1 MKQQAFKFKVEGLL
15 SNRSQ
20 IEIPLRE
27 LFVKLNLSTEEIL
40 FSDDYIYIAGN
51 NNNVGK
57 YISEKL
63 NKLGLKVTNVENIPN
78 DLIKVNNIIF
88 PLPNNPKFYDIISF
102 FRKDEN
108 AIKEVSKIEEIKKIS
123 LLEKRNIAFDNPC
136 ICRYCFKE
144 TSQDLNFCLFC
155 GYEFSQ
161 KESMENASIKI
172 IELNDNIRFKFAKY
186 LQEVTSYGNY
196 KKLID
201 SLTFLP
207 TILNFSIY
215 PSKLNTFFNILNEFG
230 IIYNLLDPEA
240 FSFDKMI
247 ASFKQFGSLDI
258 GTIKLENYYFD
269 PVLSKLASDILKKS
283 SSDSLK
289 LATSHCLIEAFR
301 IIDYIKSSDTNS
313 KVLLSDLE
321 RDIEDLLTKFL
332 NFIKRANEINTYLL
346 EKTEEKINTEIIL
359 LRNQKIKTENEG
371 AKDIYDE
378 SIILKE
384 QESKELLEINKT
396 IELIQSHIISIA
408 TVLSSMRTKIT
419 YMDLINIQKNT
430 GDIKELRELKNN
442 ISSRLKA
449 MEEVLS
455 ISNY

>member
-1 MKQQAFKFKVEGLL
+1 
-15 SNRSQ
+15 
-20 IEIPLRE
+20 
-27 LFVKLNLSTEEIL
+27 
-40 FSDDYIYIAGN
+40 
-51 NNNVGK
+51 
-57 YISEKL
+57 
-63 NKLGLKVTNVENIPN
+63 
-78 DLIKVNNIIF
+78 
-88 PLPNNPKFYDIISF
+88 
-102 FRKDEN
+102 
-108 AIKEVSKIEEIKKIS
+108 
-123 LLEKRNIAFDNPC
+123 
-136 ICRYCFKE
+136 
-144 TSQDLNFCLFC
+144 
-155 GYEFSQ
+155 
-161 KESMENASIKI
+161 
-172 IELNDNIRFKFAKY
+172 
-186 LQEVTSYGNY
+186 
-196 KKLID
+196 
-201 SLTFLP
+201 
-207 TILNFSIY
+207 
-215 PSKLNTFFNILNEFG
+215 
-230 IIYNLLDPEA
+230 
-240 FSFDKMI
+240 
-247 ASFKQFGSLDI
+247 
-258 GTIKLENYYFD
+258 
-269 PVLSKLASDILKKS
+269 
-283 SSDSLK
+283 
-289 LATSHCLIEAFR
+289 LIEAFR